1 MRAHLSQTLPL
12 VQRLCFTSDLVLK
25 GTYWGWPTSS
35 LRVDDAFCATG
46 GAFPVL
52 QLSEQRA
59 ESGNRAQSM
68 PAAGGAAYRT
78 LTHFERAA
86 GIIGFALVDFVGCPA
101 PLAVLVGGVC
111 GVVGWAAHMH

>member
-1 MRAHLSQTLPL
+1 
-12 VQRLCFTSDLVLK
+12 
-25 GTYWGWPTSS
+25 
-35 LRVDDAFCATG
+35 
-46 GAFPVL
+46 
-52 QLSEQRA
+52 
-59 ESGNRAQSM
+59 M